1 MSNYSAEDPEGR
13 ATAIAAERRDEI
25 RDEEAA
31 GEVRGAP
38 SDASG
43 VDDIADEDVV
53 VLNGDRA
60 GSGDL
65 PGSSAD
71 GPRSAEA
78 SGYPPPVQAE
88 PPLTTTPVT
97 GQAEQGLPAGGT
109 GNLGPPA
116 VAEPASGLAQLQE
129 RWLAIQSDFVD
140 DPRRSVNAAAELVTE
155 AIGLLVAEIR
165 DREASLRGTWDTAD
179 ADTEV
184 LRTALREYR
193 SFLDR
198 LVAL

>member
-1 MSNYSAEDPEGR
+1 M
-13 ATAIAAERRDEI
+13 
-25 RDEEAA
+25 
-31 GEVRGAP
+31 
-38 SDASG
+38 
-43 VDDIADEDVV
+43 
-53 VLNGDRA
+53 
-60 GSGDL
+60 
-65 PGSSAD
+65 PGS
-71 GPRSAEA
+71 E
-78 SGYPPPVQAE
+78 
-88 PPLTTTPVT
+88 
-97 GQAEQGLPAGGT
+97 T
-109 GNLGPPA
+109 GNLGAPA

-155 AIGLLVAEIR
+155 AIGLLTTEIR
-165 DREASLRGTWDTAD
+165 ERDSSLRGTWDTAD